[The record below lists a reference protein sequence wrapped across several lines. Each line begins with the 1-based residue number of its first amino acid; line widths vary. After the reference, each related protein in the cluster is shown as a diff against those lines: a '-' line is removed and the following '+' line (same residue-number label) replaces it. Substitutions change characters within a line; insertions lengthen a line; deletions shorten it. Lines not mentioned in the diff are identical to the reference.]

1 MKDNKNSNRNVYK
14 HFHPITTRW
23 MDNDVF
29 GHINNVTYYSYFD
42 TAVNQYL
49 TSHAGFSIKD
59 DPIVG
64 YVVHSECTYLSGIS
78 FPDQIEIGL
87 RVDKLGNS
95 SVTYALAVFRK
106 GEANAA
112 AYGTF
117 VHVFVNRKEEKSV
130 SIPKVIKAVLQE
142 LLLFR

>member
-1 MKDNKNSNRNVYK
+1 MEDNINSNRDDYK

-29 GHINNVTYYSYFD
+29 GHINNVIYYSYFD

-49 TSHAGFSIKD
+49 SIHAGFSIKD
-59 DPIVG
+59 DPIVS
-64 YVVHSECTYLSGIS
+64 YVVHSECTYLSGIA

-95 SVTYALAVFRK
+95 SVTYALAVFK
-106 GEANAA
+106 EGEANAA

-117 VHVFVNRKEEKSV
+117 VHVFVNRKEEKPV
-130 SIPKVIKAVLQE
+130 SIPKIIKEALQG
-142 LLLFR
+142 LLFIR